1 MKKRVWEIAKE
12 VNVKSNDLVDI
23 AKQYNFKVNS
33 ALNALEGNELDRF
46 QKIILDLKKE
56 KKLQESSNEE
66 FSEEIQ
72 EQITQE
78 EKAMQQN
85 NSVDKNK
92 QNSLLNSKKVDSSI
106 TSQVDSLPK
115 EEVSSVK
122 KISHE
127 ENSSNSQVSST
138 MPKEEKTQGMSS
150 LDRIIHSI
158 NQQNQE
164 QQRQK
169 KEQDKMQRNS
179 QNRDNQQGRQ
189 NRDDR
194 QNRDNQQSR
203 PNRDDRQNRDNQQPR
218 SNRDDR
224 QNRDNQQS
232 RPNRDDRQNRD
243 NQQSRPNR
251 DDRPNYDDQNSF
263 QIKQNRNGQ
272 DPFQPRQNKDGQAS
286 SMAIQEKQP
295 FYQMK
300 QLTDIQ
306 PPYQLRQ
313 NRDNQSPFSSK
324 QSKDSSLA
332 FPKPIIEKLE
342 YSRKDKEKGKNQ
354 KEKSEFDR
362 KIKSGKKK
370 GDRFLSKDDMMGY
383 DTDFIEPTISR
394 SKRQPSSRNT
404 TTITHVPPKDVEV
417 QVPILLKELSQL
429 TGIQTKQIIDKI
441 SKCFDM
447 EVDANSSLN
456 ENIIETL
463 ALEFD
468 RNFIIKKEE
477 NEEDLLLKDLL
488 FEDKA
493 EDLSPRAPVV
503 TFMGHVDHGKTSLL
517 DRIKKTDIAAQ
528 EAGGITQHIGASKIE
543 VNNQSIVFLDTPG
556 HEAFTAM
563 RARGANVTDIVVLV
577 VAADDGVMPQT
588 IEAINHAKAAKV
600 PIIVAINKIDRPNA
614 RIENVYNGLA
624 RQELLP
630 DKWGGDTLCVEVSA
644 MTGQGIPELME
655 DILLVAEMQELKANP
670 KRPAYGTVLE
680 ARVVEGRGDVATLL
694 VQNGTLKQGD
704 TILCGENY
712 GRVRELNNYLGKK
725 LKEAG
730 PATPVEVC
738 GLSGL
743 PSAGDK
749 FFVLRSLSQAR
760 GIAESR
766 KQRSRETTLNTQRR
780 PSIEDI
786 MSQIQ
791 KGQTKELRIVL
802 KTDVQGTLEAI
813 AAKIATLSHEEI
825 TVKLLHAGVGA
836 VTEGD
841 VQLANASQAIIV
853 AFDVTEGKI
862 ARDMAE
868 EKGVEIRKY
877 NIIYTLLEDL
887 HSIMTGMLDPT
898 KTEEVIGH
906 VTIRKV
912 IHISKIGNVA
922 GCYVQDGYIERTS
935 KIRIYRN
942 GIILNKDKP
951 IELDSLKRFKE
962 DAAKVKSGFECG
974 IKFKDFEDIKENDEI
989 EAYKIVMVER
999 TLD

>member
-1 MKKRVWEIAKE
+1 LKKRVWEIAKE
-12 VNVKSNDLVDI
+12 YNVKSNDLVDI
-23 AKQYNFKVNS
+23 ARQYNFKINS
-33 ALNALEGNELDRF
+33 ALNALESEELEKF
-46 QKIILDLKKE
+46 QTIILQLKKE
-56 KKLQESSNEE
+56 NKLQESSNEE
-66 FSEEIQ
+66 FSEKIQ

-78 EKAMQQN
+78 EKTMQQN
-85 NSVDKNK
+85 NSTDKSK
-92 QNSLLNSKKVDSSI
+92 QNSLLNSKKVDSSSA
-106 TSQVDSLPK
+106 SQENSLSQ

-122 KISHE
+122 KIS
-127 ENSSNSQVSST
+127 ENSSSSQVSTT
-138 MPKEEKTQGMSS
+138 MPKEEKVQGMSS
-150 LDRIIHSI
+150 LDRLINSI

-169 KEQDKMQRNS
+169 QRFS
-179 QNRDNQQGRQ
+179 QNRDNQQNRQ

-194 QNRDNQQSR
+194 QNRDNQQNR
-203 PNRDDRQNRDNQQPR
+203 QNRDDRQNRDNQQNR
-218 SNRDDR
+218 QNRDDR
-224 QNRDNQQS
+224 QNRDNQQN
-232 RPNRDDRQNRD
+232 RQNRDDRQNRD
-243 NQQSRPNR
+243 NQQNRQNR
-251 DDRPNYDDQNSF
+251 DERQNYDEQNAY
-263 QIKQNRNGQ
+263 QVKQNRNGQ
-272 DPFQPRQNKDGQAS
+272 DSFQPRQNKDSQS
-286 SMAIQEKQP
+286 SIEAQDKQMV
-295 FYQMK
+295 YQMK
-300 QLTDIQ
+300 QMADMQLS
-306 PPYQLRQ
+306 YQSKP
-313 NRDNQSPFSSK
+313 NRDSQSSYSSK

-332 FPKPIIEKLE
+332 FPPKPIIDKLE

-354 KEKSEFDR
+354 KDKSEFDR
-362 KIKSGKKK
+362 KIKGGKKK
-370 GDRFLSKDDMMGY
+370 GDRFLSKDDMLGY
-383 DTDFIEPTISR
+383 DTDFIEPTINR
-394 SKRQPSSRNT
+394 SKKQSSSRNT

-429 TGIQTKQIIDKI
+429 TGIQTKQLIDRI
-441 SKCFDM
+441 AKCFDM

-488 FEDKA
+488 FDDKE

-670 KRPAYGTVLE
+670 KRAAYGTVLE

-766 KQRSRETTLNTQRR
+766 KQRTRETTLNTQRR

-887 HSIMTGMLDPT
+887 HNIMTGMLDPT